1 MTFSLPHLGHLIFA
15 LARSVMVS
23 VASNSFSQLSH
34 RNSYRGINSS
44 SQLASARR
52 VYLRLRLL
60 QPEPHVHLAVHRRRG
75 GEVLARLFA
84 LARARAQLPEAEVA
98 VGDERAHAARLGEG
112 QRLAVMGLAA
122 LGIEPGGVGRDVTYQ
137 VERVGR
143 VPGLMRRGL
152 HRAVAQASRVVETAE
167 HQRGSTQPP
176 IGRSEKADVPPCG
189 LTLEKLLAFP

>member
-75 GEVLARLFA
+75 GEVFLCQLAFA
-84 LARARAQLPEAEVA
+84 CAPIELAEAEVA
-98 VGDERAHAARLGEG
+98 VGDEGAHAARFG
-112 QRLAVMGLAA
+112 QRKRLAVVGLAA
-122 LGIEPGGVGRDVTYQ
+122 LGIEPLGVGRDVTEQ

-143 VPGLMRRGL
+143 VPRLTRRG
-152 HRAVAQASRVVETAE
+152 
-167 HQRGSTQPP
+167 
-176 IGRSEKADVPPCG
+176 
-189 LTLEKLLAFP
+189 